1 MRFGRSRLLVATG
14 LLLALGSPAFA
25 RPQEDG
31 LDVYPSDVTPPP
43 GTRYP
48 CALTALPR
56 GLPGIKEGDRA
67 YINRAYARILKAT
80 QAKLVLLHALE
91 GGGLSDLEA
100 ALARYAQALGG
111 IEARERDDAPPIGL
125 APFQADV
132 LAAYALQ
139 RAFFDKAVPARRGG
153 ASMSAVYGIEEGRQA
168 SAHLIAAWGRMQ
180 ARYPSWPEATRD
192 SIYHHLCALDLF

>member
-1 MRFGRSRLLVATG
+1 V
-14 LLLALGSPAFA
+14 
-25 RPQEDG
+25 DG
-31 LDVYPSDVTPPP
+31 LDVYPSDITPPA
-43 GTRYP
+43 GTQYP
-48 CALTALPR
+48 CALKALPR
-56 GLPGIKEGDRA
+56 GLPGIAEADRA

-91 GGGLSDLEA
+91 GEGRSNLEA
-100 ALARYAQALGG
+100 TLARYVQALEG
-111 IEARERDDAPPIGL
+111 IEARERDDAPPSGL
-125 APFQADV
+125 GPFQADI

-153 ASMSAVYGIEEGRQA
+153 TPMSTVYGIAEGRQA
-168 SAHLIAAWGRMQ
+168 SARLIAAWGRMQ